1 MKRKLYRLVALLVA
15 LFIFIT
21 SYTSVAASAAN
32 NNYAPSYFLYNAFIR
47 DSYPEIRN
55 GKRMYLITLEE
66 SENKN
71 YFFFIN
77 RGWLLDR
84 ASWALNKDL
93 DTNRCIEILTN
104 IVTMVNHQLEDGITQ
119 QATENTKQQIKDF
132 ALDSVGAI
140 TGLIGLD
147 DFQNASNAV
156 IRSIPTVT
164 GIASDTLNL
173 TVDSIEELELLNQL
187 LGDYTMQY
195 DFLNAVATYADLEPM
210 REAAQT
216 ILSANEQILSHK
228 LDTFANVSEATAV
241 FLAKDVFIDKVAEE
255 MLKDSSNFSSES
267 TMFATS
273 MAVGAHKIVAQAQL
287 AFDLTIL
294 IGDGLFGTNNT
305 YQQYSEM
312 KAMRDIRGS
321 LIEFVDNNPISVESD
336 TQKMTKNIEQ
346 LKALQY
352 VDAWGETCV
361 YTAAKNDGS
370 FIGIWPRDTS
380 IMDQNYQNSIDYFS
394 SRVELL
400 DSIYNDISPDVDNS
414 PPEIMT
420 EEDRTISIY
429 ESVENITGGHC
440 RWLSEGDFDDNGTN
454 EIYAYVSP
462 SENNNSEG
470 EIWYLSEDETHRI
483 FWLTDGECT
492 FYLNIFDMFP
502 SSVSVNIIKFV
513 VFVDDLVSKI

>member
-21 SYTSVAASAAN
+21 SYTSVATSAAN

-164 GIASDTLNL
+164 GIASDTLDL

-255 MLKDSSNFSSES
+255 NLPPPSIPAR
-267 TMFATS
+267 TRIQPV
-273 MAVGAHKIVAQAQL
+273 AVVPIL
-287 AFDLTIL
+287 APMIMPT
-294 IGDGLFGTNNT
+294 
-305 YQQYSEM
+305 
-312 KAMRDIRGS
+312 
-321 LIEFVDNNPISVESD
+321 
-336 TQKMTKNIEQ
+336 
-346 LKALQY
+346 AL
-352 VDAWGETCV
+352 A
-361 YTAAKNDGS
+361 S
-370 FIGIWPRDTS
+370 FII
-380 IMDQNYQNSIDYFS
+380 
-394 SRVELL
+394 
-400 DSIYNDISPDVDNS
+400 
-414 PPEIMT
+414 PEFTKPTTIT
-420 EEDRTISIY
+420 VVAEED
-429 ESVENITGGHC
+429 
-440 RWLSEGDFDDNGTN
+440 
-454 EIYAYVSP
+454 
-462 SENNNSEG
+462 
-470 EIWYLSEDETHRI
+470 
-483 FWLTDGECT
+483 
-492 FYLNIFDMFP
+492 
-502 SSVSVNIIKFV
+502 
-513 VFVDDLVSKI
+513 